1 MMYGVPQ
8 TANSVRLPSPMDT
21 LPYQRRGSEI
31 DSALGIFHRPTVPP
45 SHRPLVNDR
54 RFHRATGHEFLSL
67 PATHAAKPPSHR
79 TSVHL
84 NLCELNTTA
93 APEQHRSLSR
103 LIYLISNSSAR
114 ESPCHGHGLTH
125 TLSACCTLQTRSP
138 T

>member
-1 MMYGVPQ
+1 MYGVPQ

-31 DSALGIFHRPTVPP
+31 DSALGIFHRP
-45 SHRPLVNDR
+45 LVNDR

-84 NLCELNTTA
+84 FVRAEHYGCTRA
-93 APEQHRSLSR
+93 ASIVISSHLSH
-103 LIYLISNSSAR
+103 L
-114 ESPCHGHGLTH
+114 
-125 TLSACCTLQTRSP
+125 
-138 T
+138 